1 MIIREIHLGQIE
13 STIKNLCIEANTSL
27 SENVLNAFRE
37 ALSQEDSLIGKEIFR
52 QLLANATIAQNEG
65 LAVCQDTGMVV
76 VFMSIGQDVH
86 LVGGSL
92 EEAVNT
98 GVSLG
103 YAEGYFRA
111 STLDPITRKT
121 FNHNTPAVLH
131 TEIVPGDK
139 IKITLLPKGF
149 GGEMMSQAIVFSP
162 AKGIEGVK
170 AFIINCVKEAGGKP
184 CPPGIIGVG
193 IGGTI
198 EKAAILSK
206 KALIR
211 PIGDRNSAPNVADLE
226 DELLE
231 DINRLGIGP
240 QGLGGRITALDVH
253 IETYPT
259 HIASIPVSVNIQCH
273 SIRHKETII

>member
-1 MIIREIHLGQIE
+1 MIIREIHLDQIKN
-13 STIKNLCIEANTSL
+13 TIKNLCIEANTSL

-37 ALSQEDSLIGKEIFR
+37 ALSKEDSLIGKEIFR

-92 EEAVNT
+92 EEAVIT
-98 GVSLG
+98 GVSSG

-121 FNHNTPAVLH
+121 LNHNAPAVLH

-149 GGEMMSQAIVFSP
+149 GGEMMSQAIVFPP
-162 AKGIEGVK
+162 AKGVEGVK
-170 AFIINCVKEAGGKP
+170 AFIIKCVKEAGGKP

-211 PIGDRNSAPNVADLE
+211 PIGDRNSAPNVAELE
-226 DELLE
+226 NELLE